1 MGACGSS
8 QVQPGD
14 IETDPIGKG
23 PLAGAAERAYRRPQ
37 NFISWPLTLASARPR
52 PQISCARRR

>member
-23 PLAGAAERAYRRPQ
+23 PQQVPRRP
-37 NFISWPLTLASARPR
+37 PTTKLHLVATTLASARPR
-52 PQISCARRR
+52 PQLSCTRRR